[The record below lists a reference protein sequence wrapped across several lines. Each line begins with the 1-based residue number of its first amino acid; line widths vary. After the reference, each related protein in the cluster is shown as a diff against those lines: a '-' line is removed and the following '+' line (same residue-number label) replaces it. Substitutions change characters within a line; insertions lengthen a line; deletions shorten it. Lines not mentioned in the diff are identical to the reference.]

1 MAKLTPAQISKV
13 SQWVA
18 EGSTLSVIQGR
29 LSSELGIS
37 MTFLDVRFLVDDLNL
52 TLQEKEEP
60 KKPEETVVPE
70 AAPADAADAD
80 APQAAA
86 PVDGAPAGP
95 ASVKVEIDPLARAGT
110 MVSGTVTFS
119 DGQLADWYIDMEG
132 RPGVVPRVPGYR
144 PTQPDIVDFQTKLD
158 LVLRQAGY

>member
-60 KKPEETVVPE
+60 KKEEPVAAEVAPTDASGGDPAQATVPSE
-70 AAPADAADAD
+70 PTPATAAN
-80 APQAAA
+80 
-86 PVDGAPAGP
+86 
-95 ASVKVEIDPLARAGT
+95 VKVEIDPLARPGT

-119 DGQLADWYIDMEG
+119 DGQLADWYLDMEG
-132 RPGVVPRVPGYR
+132 RPGVVPQVPGYR

>member
-1 MAKLTPAQISKV
+1 MAKLTPAQVSKV

-18 EGSTLSVIQGR
+18 EGASLSAIQGK
-29 LSSELGIS
+29 LSSELGLS

-60 KKPEETVVPE
+60 KKPAEEPVVEEPAAE
-70 AAPADAADAD
+70 AAPADG
-80 APQAAA
+80 AAA
-86 PVDGAPAGP
+86 PAPETAPAVT
-95 ASVKVEIDPLARAGT
+95 SVKVEMDPLARPGT

-119 DGQLADWYIDMEG
+119 DSQVADWYIDMEG

-144 PTQPDIVDFQTKLD
+144 PTQPDIVEFQTQLD
-158 LVLRQAGY
+158 GVLRQAGY

>member
-1 MAKLTPAQISKV
+1 MAKLSPAQVSKV

-18 EGSTLSVIQGR
+18 EGASLSAIQGK
-29 LSSELGIS
+29 LSSEFGLS

-60 KKPEETVVPE
+60 KKPAEVPAVEEPAAEVAPTDGAVAPTPE
-70 AAPADAADAD
+70 AAPAAT
-80 APQAAA
+80 
-86 PVDGAPAGP
+86 
-95 ASVKVEIDPLARAGT
+95 SVKVEMDPLARPGT

-119 DGQLADWYIDMEG
+119 DSQVADWYIDMEG

-144 PTQPDIVDFQTKLD
+144 PTQPDIVEFQTQLD
-158 LVLRQAGY
+158 GVLRQAGY

>member
-1 MAKLTPAQISKV
+1 MAKLTPAQVSKV
-13 SQWVA
+13 TQWVS
-18 EGSTLSVIQGR
+18 EGASLSVIQGKI
-29 LSSELGIS
+29 SSELGIS

-60 KKPEETVVPE
+60 KKPEEPVAEAAPE
-70 AAPADAADAD
+70 AVPADAAVPAE
-80 APQAAA
+80 APAE
-86 PVDGAPAGP
+86 APAGAP
-95 ASVKVEIDPLARAGT
+95 NVKVEIDPLARPGT

-119 DGQLADWYIDMEG
+119 DAQLADWYIDMEG

-158 LVLRQAGY
+158 QVLRQAGY

>member
-1 MAKLTPAQISKV
+1 MAKLTPAQITKV

-18 EGSTLSVIQGR
+18 EGASLSVIQGK

-60 KKPEETVVPE
+60 KKPDEPVAETPADEAAAADATQPAAPAE
-70 AAPADAADAD
+70 AAPA
-80 APQAAA
+80 
-86 PVDGAPAGP
+86 GAP
-95 ASVKVEIDPLARAGT
+95 SVKVEIDPLARPGT

-158 LVLRQAGY
+158 VVLRQAGY

>member
-1 MAKLTPAQISKV
+1 MAKLTPAQITKV

-18 EGSTLSVIQGR
+18 EGASLSVIQGK

-60 KKPEETVVPE
+60 KKPEEPVAEVPAPEAPAADATQAAAPAE
-70 AAPADAADAD
+70 AAPA
-80 APQAAA
+80 
-86 PVDGAPAGP
+86 GAPT
-95 ASVKVEIDPLARAGT
+95 VKVELDPLARPGT

-158 LVLRQAGY
+158 VVLRQAGY

>member
-1 MAKLTPAQISKV
+1 MAKLTPVQITKV

-18 EGSTLSVIQGR
+18 EGSTLSAIQGR

-60 KKPEETVVPE
+60 KKAEEPVVEEQVPADAPGTDATPP
-70 AAPADAADAD
+70 AAPADAV
-80 APQAAA
+80 
-86 PVDGAPAGP
+86 PVGP
-95 ASVKVEIDPLARAGT
+95 SNVKVEIDALAREAT

-119 DGQLADWYIDMEG
+119 DGQLADWSIDMEG

-144 PTQPDIVDFQTKLD
+144 PSQPDIVDFQTKLD
-158 LVLRQAGY
+158 LVLRQSGY

>member
-60 KKPEETVVPE
+60 KK
-70 AAPADAADAD
+70 DAA
-80 APQAAA
+80 
-86 PVDGAPAGP
+86 
-95 ASVKVEIDPLARAGT
+95 K
-110 MVSGTVTFS
+110 
-119 DGQLADWYIDMEG
+119 
-132 RPGVVPRVPGYR
+132 
-144 PTQPDIVDFQTKLD
+144 K
-158 LVLRQAGY
+158 

>member
-1 MAKLTPAQISKV
+1 MAKLTPAQITKV

-60 KKPEETVVPE
+60 KKAEAVVEELPPTEAAGVNATEP
-70 AAPADAADAD
+70 AAPADA
-80 APQAAA
+80 
-86 PVDGAPAGP
+86 VPAGP
-95 ASVKVEIDPLARAGT
+95 SNVKVEIDALAREAT
-110 MVSGTVTFS
+110 MVSGSVTFS

-144 PTQPDIVDFQTKLD
+144 PSQPDIADFQTKLD
-158 LVLRQAGY
+158 LVLRQSGY

>member
-1 MAKLTPAQISKV
+1 MAKLTPAQITKV

-18 EGSTLSVIQGR
+18 EGASLSVIQGK

-60 KKPEETVVPE
+60 KKPDEPVAETPAAEAAAADATQPAAPAE
-70 AAPADAADAD
+70 AAPA
-80 APQAAA
+80 
-86 PVDGAPAGP
+86 GAPT
-95 ASVKVEIDPLARAGT
+95 VKVEIDPLARPGT

-158 LVLRQAGY
+158 VVLRQAGY

>member
-1 MAKLTPAQISKV
+1 MAKLTPAQITKV

-18 EGSTLSVIQGR
+18 EGASLSVIQGK

-60 KKPEETVVPE
+60 KKPEEPTAELPASEAPAVDATQA
-70 AAPADAADAD
+70 AAPADAAPA
-80 APQAAA
+80 
-86 PVDGAPAGP
+86 GAPT
-95 ASVKVEIDPLARAGT
+95 VKVELDPLARAGT

-158 LVLRQAGY
+158 VVLRQAGY

>member
-18 EGSTLSVIQGR
+18 DGSTLSVIQGR
-29 LSSELGIS
+29 LSTELGIS

-60 KKPEETVVPE
+60 KKAEEPVAEEAAPPDAAGLDATQP
-70 AAPADAADAD
+70 AAPADA
-80 APQAAA
+80 
-86 PVDGAPAGP
+86 VPAGP
-95 ASVKVEIDPLARAGT
+95 SNVTVEIDALARAGT

-144 PTQPDIVDFQTKLD
+144 PSQPDIVDFQTKLD
-158 LVLRQAGY
+158 QVLRQAGY

>member
-18 EGSTLSVIQGR
+18 DGSTLSVIQGR
-29 LSSELGIS
+29 LSTELGIS

-60 KKPEETVVPE
+60 KKAEEPVAEE
-70 AAPADAADAD
+70 AAPADAAGLDATQPAAPAD
-80 APQAAA
+80 A
-86 PVDGAPAGP
+86 VPAGP
-95 ASVKVEIDPLARAGT
+95 SNVTVEIDALARAGT

-144 PTQPDIVDFQTKLD
+144 PSQPDIVDFQTKLD
-158 LVLRQAGY
+158 QVLRQAGY

>member
-13 SQWVA
+13 TQWVA
-18 EGSTLSVIQGR
+18 DGASLSAVQGK
-29 LSSELGIS
+29 LSSELGVS

-60 KKPEETVVPE
+60 KKVEEPAVEE
-70 AAPADAADAD
+70 AAPAAEAAASVAPEAPADAT
-80 APQAAA
+80 APAAA
-86 PVDGAPAGP
+86 S
-95 ASVKVEIDPLARAGT
+95 SVKVEIDPLARPGT

>member
-1 MAKLTPAQISKV
+1 MAKLTPAQITKV

-18 EGSTLSVIQGR
+18 EGASLSVIQGK

-60 KKPEETVVPE
+60 KKPDEPVAETPAAE
-70 AAPADAADAD
+70 AAAADATQPAAPADAAPA
-80 APQAAA
+80 
-86 PVDGAPAGP
+86 GAP
-95 ASVKVEIDPLARAGT
+95 SVKVEIDPLARPGT

-158 LVLRQAGY
+158 VVLRQAGY

>member
-1 MAKLTPAQISKV
+1 MAKLTPAQITKV

-18 EGSTLSVIQGR
+18 EGASLSVIQGK

-60 KKPEETVVPE
+60 KKPEEPVAETPAAE
-70 AAPADAADAD
+70 AAAADATQPAATADAAPA
-80 APQAAA
+80 
-86 PVDGAPAGP
+86 GAP
-95 ASVKVEIDPLARAGT
+95 SVKVEIDPLARPGT

-158 LVLRQAGY
+158 VVLRQAGY

>member
-1 MAKLTPAQISKV
+1 MAKLTPAQITKV

-18 EGSTLSVIQGR
+18 EGASLSVIQGK

-60 KKPEETVVPE
+60 KKPEEPVAEVPAPEAPAADATQAAAPAE
-70 AAPADAADAD
+70 AAPA
-80 APQAAA
+80 
-86 PVDGAPAGP
+86 GAPK
-95 ASVKVEIDPLARAGT
+95 VKVELDPLARPGT

-144 PTQPDIVDFQTKLD
+144 PTQPDIVDFQAKLD
-158 LVLRQAGY
+158 VVLRQAGY

>member
-1 MAKLTPAQISKV
+1 MAKLTPAQITKV

-18 EGSTLSVIQGR
+18 EGASLSVIQGK

-37 MTFLDVRFLVDDLNL
+37 MTFLDVRFMVDDLNL

-60 KKPEETVVPE
+60 KKPAEPVEEAPAAEAPADDSAQAVPSAE
-70 AAPADAADAD
+70 AAPA
-80 APQAAA
+80 
-86 PVDGAPAGP
+86 GAPT
-95 ASVKVEIDPLARAGT
+95 VKVELDPLARPGT

-158 LVLRQAGY
+158 GVLRQAGY

>member
-1 MAKLTPAQISKV
+1 MAKLTPAQITKV

-37 MTFLDVRFLVDDLNL
+37 MTFLDVRFLV
-52 TLQEKEEP
+52 EELP
-60 KKPEETVVPE
+60 PTE
-70 AAPADAADAD
+70 ATGVDAAEPSAPADAV
-80 APQAAA
+80 
-86 PVDGAPAGP
+86 PVGA
-95 ASVKVEIDPLARAGT
+95 SNVKVEIDALAREAT
-110 MVSGTVTFS
+110 MVSGSVTFS

-144 PTQPDIVDFQTKLD
+144 PSQPDIADFQTKLD
-158 LVLRQAGY
+158 LVLRQSGY

>member
-1 MAKLTPAQISKV
+1 MAKLTPAQITKV

-18 EGSTLSVIQGR
+18 EGASLSVIQGK

-60 KKPEETVVPE
+60 KKPEEAPVEAPAQPE
-70 AAPADAADAD
+70 AAVDAGQ
-80 APQAAA
+80 PAAA
-86 PVDGAPAGP
+86 ETAPAGAP
-95 ASVKVEIDPLARAGT
+95 SVKVELDPLARPGT

-158 LVLRQAGY
+158 GVLRQAGY